1 MESVNSFQENSV
13 VQKNRWW
20 ILVSVAMFTFMS
32 TLDASIV
39 NIALP
44 TISKDMNVPMNQ
56 SEWIV
61 SIYLMIVCSC
71 LLLFGKIGD
80 SFGKIKVYRIGTV
93 IFTIG
98 SLLCGFNQSLYFL
111 LVARIIQGI
120 GSSMTMATNS
130 GIITEVFP
138 FKERGRAL
146 GAIGAFVS
154 LGSIAGPGIGGLIL
168 SHFSWSYIFWINVPV
183 GIITI
188 IISEKFLPKDIT
200 KSGKSIDMRGFSLF
214 SVFIMTFFGAVFI
227 GQEMGFSALLSLLL
241 LALALVSF
249 VLFIRVEKR
258 ISNPLITFSIFKN
271 KIFTM
276 SLITAVFIFSSNF
289 FVNVVIPFYLQNA
302 RGLPASQAGLLM
314 MVFPLLMVIG
324 SPISGYLTDKIGT
337 KLLTLA
343 GLVLLSITSLM
354 YMFLNQGTPIW
365 YYILATSLMGL
376 GNALFQSPN
385 NTTVMSSVSKE
396 DLGVAGSMNSFARN
410 LGMVLG
416 IALATTILYNA
427 MSSVYGQRVTNYISE
442 RPDIFIF
449 GMRITFLGSFI
460 LCLAALGLTL
470 LRSKK
475 TKRTK
480 K

>member
-1 MESVNSFQENSV
+1 MESVNSFQENPI

-61 SIYLMIVCSC
+61 SIYLMVVCSC

-80 SFGKIKVYRIGTV
+80 SIGKIKVYRIGTV

-98 SLLCGFNQSLYFL
+98 SLLCGFNHSLAFL
-111 LVARIIQGI
+111 LFARIVQGI

-146 GAIGAFVS
+146 GSIGAFVS

-168 SHFSWSYIFWINVPV
+168 SQFSWPYIFWINVPV

-188 IISEKFLPKDIT
+188 IISEKFLPKDII
-200 KSGKSIDMRGFSLF
+200 KSGKSVDITGFSLF
-214 SVFIMTFFGAVFI
+214 AVFIMTFFGAIFI
-227 GQEMGFSALLSLLL
+227 GQEMGFSALLSLILF
-241 LALALVSF
+241 ALALISF
-249 VLFIRVEKR
+249 VTFIRIEKR
-258 ISNPLITFSIFKN
+258 ISHPLITFSIFKN
-271 KIFTM
+271 KIFTV
-276 SLITAVFIFSSNF
+276 SLITAVLIFASNF
-289 FVNVVIPFYLQNA
+289 FVNVVIPFYLQNS
-302 RGLPASQAGLLM
+302 RGLPANQAGLLM
-314 MVFPLLMVIG
+314 MVFPLLMVVG

-337 KLLTLA
+337 KLLTFS

-365 YYILATSLMGL
+365 YYILATAIMGL

-427 MSSVYGQRVTNYISE
+427 MSSVYGQRVTTYIND

-460 LCLAALGLTL
+460 LCLTALGLTL
-470 LRSKK
+470 LRSTKMKK
-475 TKRTK
+475 K
-480 K
+480 